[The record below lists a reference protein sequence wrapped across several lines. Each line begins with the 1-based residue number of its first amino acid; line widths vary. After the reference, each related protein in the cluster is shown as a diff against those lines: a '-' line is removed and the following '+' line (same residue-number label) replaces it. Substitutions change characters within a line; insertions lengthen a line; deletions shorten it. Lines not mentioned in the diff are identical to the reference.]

1 MFFLIVIVFLF
12 SSICCLHTV
21 GAQAVEAEPVV
32 CDGAA
37 RRVVDVL
44 QETILEVN
52 VHQVEHCATPRAH
65 KVRVR
70 FRVAVEALEAADRSD
85 RDDQT
90 FVLEHGQVPVD
101 RAEA

>member
-1 MFFLIVIVFLF
+1 M
-12 SSICCLHTV
+12 
-21 GAQAVEAEPVV
+21 
-32 CDGAA
+32 
-37 RRVVDVL
+37 DVL
-44 QETILEVN
+44 QELVLEVD
-52 VHQVEHCATPRAH
+52 VHEVQHRAAPRAH

-70 FRVAVEALEAADRSD
+70 LRVAVEALEAADRSD